1 MGHVPDGALRRLQR
15 KLPRAI
21 YLLQTY
27 GLLGFTRLVLQKYL
41 PPAPALP
48 LATTRLPRPGA
59 AQPLQ
64 FPVCAAPRVSIVIPV
79 FNQSAYTFHC
89 LAALLA
95 STAAVDYEVIVVDDC
110 SSDDTAQ
117 VLQLISGITVLRNES
132 NSGFIAS
139 CNRGA
144 AAACGEFVLFLNND
158 TEVQP
163 GWLQAL
169 LGTFDSFADA
179 GLVGAKLLYAD
190 GTLQEAG
197 GIVWQDG
204 SAWNYGRN
212 DDPNK
217 PEYCYLRAVDYC
229 SGACILVKKADFD
242 AVGGFDTY
250 YAPAYYEDTDLAF
263 KLRQAGKQVYYQPN
277 ARVFHFEGVTS
288 GRDVR
293 SGVKEYQR
301 VNHARFFERW
311 KGVLAT
317 HRPNGVAPEL
327 ERDRAVQKRA
337 LVVDVQVPTPD
348 RDSGSLRMLNLLLIL
363 RGLGY
368 HCTFFPDDLR
378 YMQPYTAQLQGL
390 GIEVLHAPYVKSL
403 QQHLQQPHRDYD
415 VVLLSRADCAARH
428 VDSVRRLCP
437 RAQLLFDTV
446 DLHFLREQREAALS
460 GKASLLAS
468 AQQRKAQELALARA
482 ADVTLVVS
490 PVELALFQQ
499 EAPDVRTAL
508 LSNIH
513 AVAGRTAGFEA
524 RHDILFIG
532 NFRHPPN
539 VDAMHWF
546 IDEVF
551 PLVLQQDAALTFY
564 VVGGDAPPAL
574 LAKANERVVFTGFVS
589 DMGALFSKIRLSVA
603 PLRYGAGVKGKINSS
618 MAHGVPVVA
627 TSMAAEGMGLVD
639 GENVLIAD
647 APQAFADAILR
658 AYHEEAL
665 WLRLSDGGL
674 RNIGECFSF
683 EVARGQLRQILAL
696 GRRH

>member
-1 MGHVPDGALRRLQR
+1 MGHKPDGALTRLRR
-15 KLPRAI
+15 KLPRAV
-21 YLLQTY
+21 YLLQTF
-27 GLLGFTRLVLQKYL
+27 GLAGFTRIVLQKYF
-41 PPAPALP
+41 PAAPALP
-48 LATTRLPRPGA
+48 LATTRLPQPGA
-59 AQPLQ
+59 ARALQ
-64 FPVCAAPRVSIVIPV
+64 FPASAAPRVSIVIPV
-79 FNQSAYTFHC
+79 FNQSAYSFHC
-89 LAALLA
+89 LASVLA
-95 STAAVDYEVIVVDDC
+95 NTQGSDYEVIVVDDC
-110 SSDDTAQ
+110 STDDTPQ
-117 VLQLISGITVLRNES
+117 MLQAIRGITVLRNDS
-132 NSGFIAS
+132 NSGFIAA

-144 AAACGEFVLFLNND
+144 AAARGEYVLFLNND
-158 TEVQP
+158 TEVQA

-169 LGTFDSFADA
+169 LGTFDSCADA
-179 GLVGAKLLYAD
+179 GLVGAKLLYAN

-229 SGACILVKKADFD
+229 SGACILLKKADFD
-242 AVGGFDTY
+242 SVSGFDPH

-288 GRDVR
+288 GTDLR

-301 VNHARFFERW
+301 VNHGKFFERW
-311 KGVLAT
+311 QEVLAT
-317 HRPNGVAPEL
+317 HRERGVAPEL
-327 ERDRAVQKRA
+327 EKDRHMQRRV
-337 LVVDVQVPTPD
+337 LVVDAQVPTPD

-368 HCTFFPDDLR
+368 HCSFYPDDLR
-378 YMQPYTAQLQGL
+378 YLQPYTAQLQGL
-390 GIEVLHAPYVKSL
+390 GIEVLHAPYVKTL
-403 QQHLQQPHRDYD
+403 QEYLQQPHRDYD

-428 VDSVRRLCP
+428 FDTVRRLCP

-460 GKASLLAS
+460 GKASLLAA
-468 AQQRKAQELALARA
+468 AQQRKTQELALARA

-490 PVELALFQQ
+490 PLELELFRT
-499 EAPDVRTAL
+499 EAPEVNAAL

-513 AVAGRTAGFEA
+513 AVAGRETGFEA
-524 RHDILFIG
+524 RRGILFIG

-546 IDEVF
+546 INEVF
-551 PLVLQQDAALTFY
+551 PLVSQQDPALTLY
-564 VVGGDAPPAL
+564 VIGGDVPPAL
-574 LAKANERVVFTGFVS
+574 LAKASPHVVFTGFVS
-589 DMGALFSKIRLSVA
+589 DMGALFRQIRLSVA

-618 MAHGVPVVA
+618 MAHGLPVVA
-627 TSMAAEGMGLVD
+627 TTMAAEGMGLVD

-647 APQAFADAILR
+647 APQDFADAILR
-658 AYHEEAL
+658 VYHDAVL
-665 WLRLSDGGL
+665 WERLSDGGL
-674 RNIGECFSF
+674 RNIAECFSF
-683 EVARGQLRQILAL
+683 EVAREQLRQILAP
-696 GRRH
+696 GAGY